1 MTQAASVPVLVRSA
15 EPSDLSAVREFGRR
29 VVVPF
34 YAALIDLDYGES
46 IWRQYWGS
54 DLQEDAIAEHR
65 VLLAEAGARIVGV
78 TEFGEYEG
86 EPVMW
91 KLYVSPDERGRG
103 IGRML
108 VKGVGD
114 AVVGHGATS
123 LLVEH
128 PSENEDAGRFYDSLG
143 FAVAWV
149 DKGEGPGG
157 TTMWRRKRL

>member
-1 MTQAASVPVLVRSA
+1 MPVLMRFS
-15 EPSDLSAVREFGRR
+15 ERSDLSAVREFGRR

-34 YAALIDLDYGES
+34 YESLINLDYGET

-65 VLLAEAGARIVGV
+65 VLLAEAGDRIVGV

-91 KLYVSPDERGRG
+91 KLYVSPDERRRG

-108 VKGVGD
+108 VQGVGD
-114 AVVGHGATS
+114 AVAGHGVSS

-128 PSENEDAGRFYDSLG
+128 PSENGDAGRFYDSLG

-149 DKGEGPGG
+149 DKGDGPGG
-157 TTMWRRKRL
+157 TTVWRRKKL